1 MKDLSSEILKLPNL
15 VSSLVEHTKVVST
28 GRHGSNFGVIPQEQA
43 LKKKR
48 MFSKLSFCLGEQ
60 IWEVK

>member
-1 MKDLSSEILKLPNL
+1 M
-15 VSSLVEHTKVVST
+15 VST
-28 GRHGSNFGVIPQEQA
+28 GKHGSNFGVILQEQA